1 MYVSVAPSPILE
13 CSHIVKVAVVN
24 SQQMDALLQVTEK
37 VIRVMNRG
45 ITYET
50 VYLKNASLAENAN
63 RNYLA
68 TDLTELYRIALD
80 LLAETAK
87 MFDSSSAKRFVDS
100 IWKQGHV
107 AGGLASIDDQ
117 EAKMLKNVDV
127 LEKER
132 SKQSDDDMTKMLQMM
147 NGSMERVDAGV
158 QSILQHVERSERI
171 AMLEFISSVKFGQNH
186 ARVSKQ
192 RSPGTGQWLLDH
204 KDFLTWKQ
212 SESSTFWLQGTPGTG
227 KTYLTSAVIDLLEK
241 PLQESPTDEGM
252 YKPCTCMSACLTFM
266 IGFAYF
272 YCDRTDPSR
281 QEAKHVLQSVVR
293 QLSTTSKN
301 PEGTQIKL
309 YELWKQKQ
317 EEGYTELSFEE
328 CKDQILATLG
338 EYPKTTILIDA
349 LDEIADRDD
358 QIKLIEAVNSFVSK
372 RKWST
377 KVFISSRPDAMFER
391 ELRAASNLAID
402 ADDNLD
408 DIQRFIELSIPELDR
423 RVTSGV
429 FSKMKTKIMDKLL
442 KHCQGMFQ
450 WVALQIDQLEGC
462 KTQSSIDK
470 KLDNLPRTLEQAY
483 DEIWQQIREYDDEV
497 EKLFVERAMLWV
509 MAAQRP
515 FTSEQLLAA
524 VRVNPTGDSP
534 VLDDMIYEGD
544 LRDLCKNLLTID
556 SEQGVWR
563 FSHLSVRE
571 YLEKRMGWTP
581 IRAQHHAA
589 AACLNLFVQ
598 LDDEVDAR
606 RQQSVRH
613 DRDSQLS
620 VMRKEIRDASERG
633 ASKQDVKGMELR
645 YFWEEDSL
653 MSFPGSESDSEDPE
667 QIFDVRHAFHTYAR
681 HHLFRHVKSAQNDDD
696 EHGTLEKALKT
707 FLGSPDESS
716 PSYRRWYYQ
725 LAGNFGRLP
734 NSLYYAA
741 GFDDLGR
748 DLNKLHQPGVIVL
761 SGRSGRSV
769 QPLKS
774 MISPPHAA
782 IWAMCCFDLGAILQ
796 EWWIDEK
803 KFPINL
809 QRLNDRRQNMLLV
822 AASAGATYACHA
834 LIVERGFDVNQGN
847 SVNFAVREGHTDTV
861 RFLLKKAKARV
872 DADGP
877 GTSLALAVS
886 GPKANISMVKLLRE
900 HGAALH
906 EEVRVK
912 VENVE
917 EYPSAL
923 ASAACLG
930 KSDIVEYLL
939 KEGAHP
945 HWVNPK
951 NLPQSTRYRA
961 SALGWASVFGHLD
974 IVDCLLDAGAD
985 PNLKDP
991 GFGLDATPLGLAS
1004 YAVSDLGRLSCV
1016 ERLRR
1021 AGADQS
1027 FECQSVESIRKA
1039 MQRYSGCSAKWQI
1052 KEMQEG
1058 PEESIMDMMMRPPRR
1073 VPHSRPT
1080 SPSGI

>member
-1 MYVSVAPSPILE
+1 
-13 CSHIVKVAVVN
+13 
-24 SQQMDALLQVTEK
+24 
-37 VIRVMNRG
+37 MNRG

-117 EAKMLKNVDV
+117 ESKMLKNVDV

-147 NGSMERVDAGV
+147 NGSMERVDAGA
-158 QSILQHVERSERI
+158 QSILQHVERTERI
-171 AMLEFISSVKFGQNH
+171 KMLEFISSVKFGQNH

-227 KTYLTSAVIDLLEK
+227 KTYLTSAVIDQLET
-241 PLQESPTDEGM
+241 PLQESPTDE
-252 YKPCTCMSACLTFM
+252 
-266 IGFAYF
+266 GFAYF

-317 EEGYTELSFEE
+317 EEGFTELSFEE
-328 CKDQILATLG
+328 CKDQILATLE

-349 LDEIADRDD
+349 LDEIAERDD
-358 QIKLIEAVNSFVSK
+358 QIKFIEAVNSFVSK

-377 KVFISSRPDAMFER
+377 KIFISSRPDAMFER
-391 ELRAASNLAID
+391 ELKAASNLAID

-408 DIQRFIELSIPELDR
+408 DIQKFIELKIPELDR
-423 RVTSGV
+423 SVTSGV

-462 KTQSSIDK
+462 KTQTSIEK
-470 KLDNLPRTLEQAY
+470 RLDNLPRTLEQAY
-483 DEIWQQIREYDDEV
+483 EEIWQQIQEYDDEV
-497 EKLFVERAMLWV
+497 EKLFAERAMLWV

-534 VLDDMIYEGD
+534 VLDDIIQESD
-544 LRDLCKNLLTID
+544 LRDLCKNLLAID
-556 SEQGVWR
+556 GEQGVWR

-571 YLEKRMGWTP
+571 YLEKRMRWTP
-581 IRAQHHAA
+581 TRAQHHAA
-589 AACLNLFVQ
+589 TACLNLFVRV
-598 LDDEVDAR
+598 DDEVDAR
-606 RQQSVRH
+606 RQQKAKL
-613 DRDSQLS
+613 DRLVQLS
-620 VMRKEIRDASERG
+620 IMRKRIRDADERG
-633 ASKQDVKGMELR
+633 ASKQDVEKMELK

-667 QIFDVRHAFHTYAR
+667 QIFDVRHPFHAYAR
-681 HHLFRHVKSAQNDDD
+681 HHLFGHVKSAQNDDG
-696 EHGTLEKALKT
+696 EHGTLEKTLKT
-707 FLGSPDESS
+707 FLGSPEESS
-716 PSYRRWYYQ
+716 QSYRRWYQQ
-725 LAGNFGRLP
+725 LQDNYGRLP

-748 DLNKLHQPGVIVL
+748 DLNHLHQSDGVIVM
-761 SGRSGRSV
+761 SSQTGRDV
-769 QPLKS
+769 QQLDS
-774 MISPPHAA
+774 MISPPDAA
-782 IWAMCCFDLGAILQ
+782 IWAMCCYDLGAILQ

-803 KFPINL
+803 KFPIDL
-809 QRLNDRRQNMLLV
+809 QRLNSRRQSLLLV
-822 AASAGATYACHA
+822 AASAGATYACNA

-847 SVNFAVREGHTDTV
+847 SVNFAVREGHTNTV

-900 HGAALH
+900 HGAALR
-906 EEVRVK
+906 EEVRV
-912 VENVE
+912 NVGNIE

-930 KSDIVEYLL
+930 KRDIVEYLL

-945 HWVNPK
+945 HWVNPRQ
-951 NLPQSTRYRA
+951 LPQKTGYRA
-961 SALGWASVFGHLD
+961 SALGWALIFGHVD

-985 PNLKDP
+985 PNLKDH
-991 GFGLDATPLGLAS
+991 GFGLEATPLGLAS
-1004 YAVSDLGRLSCV
+1004 YAVSDLGRISCV

-1027 FECQSVESIRKA
+1027 FERQSVESIRKA
-1039 MQRYSGCSAKWQI
+1039 MLRYRIRGDSPEAQI

-1058 PEESIMDMMMRPPRR
+1058 AQEFIMDMMMQEPRR

-1080 SPSGI
+1080 SSSGI